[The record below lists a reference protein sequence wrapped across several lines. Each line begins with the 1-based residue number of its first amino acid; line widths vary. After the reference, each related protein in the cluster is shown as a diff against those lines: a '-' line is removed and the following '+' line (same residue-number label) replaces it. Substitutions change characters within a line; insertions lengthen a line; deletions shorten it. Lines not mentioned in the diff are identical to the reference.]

1 MAIDETTRELI
12 SLKKLSGKAHT
23 SNDKGLPNEAKP
35 SGLTLSSETVFGET
49 VPNVATKTLYNISGG
64 TVEYL
69 RLSASFIQGSDT
81 SDGRHGFELKLPDDY
96 QAQSSNPLKGTY
108 PFINGQSIQVT
119 SGALQLIPPSFATL
133 YEATPYH
140 SASSVQTQIPVL
152 DARDWYL
159 DYFNGVFFQ
168 QDPPGSGDHAQNP
181 KYVDAFL
188 YVGDYLSK
196 VVSNTGGGDPGAQ
209 YITLAATSSLQ
220 NERVLNPGAG
230 LTITDGG
237 AGNAVTLG
245 LDNDIVATISGSTF
259 TGAIS
264 APAFSGSLHHLSDG
278 RSYLVAGTGIAI
290 SSASNGQVTITGNV
304 GDITGVTAG
313 TGLTGGGTD
322 GTVTLRINDDQIATV
337 TGSNTFAAK
346 QIFSAGLSGSLS
358 QLTNGTSYLVAGNN
372 VTITT
377 ASSGQVTITSTDTN
391 TVYTA
396 GNGLDLIGNAFS
408 VDLKSSGGLRIAS
421 TELAIDDNVIATV
434 TGSNTFTAAQKFN
447 AGLSGSITQL
457 TDGKSYLVA
466 GSGIAIASASNGQIT
481 ITGNVG
487 DITGVTAGTGMT
499 GGGTSGTVTLNV
511 DTSVV
516 AALAG
521 ATFTGATNHNL
532 GLSGSLTQLTNGKSY
547 LVAGAGISIASA
559 SNGQVTITGNV
570 GDITGV
576 AAGTGLTGGGT
587 SGDVTLRINDSQIAT
602 VTGSNTFV
610 PVQKFNAGLSGSLTQ
625 LTNGTSYLVA
635 GSGISIAS
643 ASNGQVT
650 ITGNVGDITGVA
662 AGTGLTGGGTS
673 GDVTLRINDSQVA
686 TVTGSNTFVPV
697 QKFNAGLSGSLT
709 QLTNG
714 TSYLVGGTNVTI
726 ASATNGQITVS
737 STDTNTQYTAGAG
750 LSLGGTQFTVDTSA
764 VAMRAGTTFTG
775 DVDFKQDIRVSGT
788 LHVYELKSTLVSSS
802 IIFKSGSTKFG
813 DTTDDLHAFT
823 GSVEFLNPTKAF
835 AGLSGSLT
843 QLTNGTSY
851 LVGGANVTIA
861 SASSGQITISSTDT
875 NTQYTAG
882 DGLDLSGTSF
892 SVDLKSAGGLKIDA
906 TEMAVDDRFV
916 ATLTGSQFSGNVGV
930 TGSLG
935 ALGTGN
941 QLELMYNTSNSAT
954 FAVDSGGD
962 LTITPSGGDLTVK
975 GDFIVRDE
983 SEDKIIAQIFD
994 NADDG
999 VIAGYANNTITTLI
1013 HANGTSYFKGGNV
1026 GIGTSSPDELLDVR
1040 GNIQSTGY
1048 VSASLGFSGSL
1059 TNLVDG
1065 RSYIAAGANVTITS
1079 ASNGQITISSTGGS
1093 GTALT
1098 AVSGS
1103 VSVSNIDNINYTNL
1117 AIVQNLSSGDIAL
1130 TGTIGAAEDGNYAD
1144 GLYTDF
1150 TTSTTVGTA
1159 VDRFNEVLKALA
1171 PPPADALD
1179 DIDINVDGTDVSLSF
1194 GSSNDQSSA
1203 SPAYASVAA
1212 SAGIGAAV
1220 DVNGVYQTA
1229 TSGNNLRAAVFNGS
1243 QAITGDLNED
1253 VAVNQQGSETNYPAN
1268 SFGDAD
1274 DGVLRLEVNGAT
1286 IHEIDLTVGS
1296 VGAGDSGAGSDTEVN
1311 GNGSGFTNLSAAT
1324 NGTFEN
1330 GNTFASFKH
1339 RTGRYNV
1346 ATGDQRRGWNYA
1358 RVLHVRSGSTLET
1371 NYVEWV
1377 NDDNANALAA
1387 AGNGI
1392 TYAGSGLKTL
1402 SGVRYYTGGTVT
1414 YQTRVTNA
1422 YKYVYDTADITF
1434 GTSIGGSTN
1443 SGASYSLS
1451 AQSKPAI
1458 AGGEDHTKTLHLTG
1472 SAALSSN
1479 YMVAGT
1485 VTANVNVSH
1494 PLKSNLSSGGS
1505 STVSNILMYSLSD
1518 TSSTTS
1524 ETFQAETYRLQSGS
1538 FNTQASITGGSND
1551 WDSTIHM
1558 SGSGG
1563 HADGLL
1569 FYIGTLAK
1577 PQVDWRYA
1585 NGPSPSNPDYSGVPD
1600 GLRTFYRK
1608 FRNTTG
1614 RAVNNL
1620 RWVTSGGTTS
1630 LVAEGTSIGTNNKIR
1645 VFFKHPGT
1653 TEWLDARTA
1662 FSYND
1667 VSNRAGGAAP
1677 AGGAGDSS
1685 LASAT
1690 NYISFGT
1697 ASIPN
1702 NDWVMMKVEA
1712 DDDWTGNLDTVTVT
1726 FGAEGAINVAPDL
1739 SQIDANNSGVDGSL
1753 SFGSSLALAG
1763 YTNVTTTAG
1772 GSATNAN
1779 GDFDLS
1785 GIRRGVFD
1793 GTVDITGDLNEQVS
1807 ASGNNYPANAFGG
1820 GNAHTGT
1827 LKLEVNGSV
1836 IHTFDLNNS
1845 FAANSDTS
1853 GAGNS
1858 RFNISAASVSRD
1870 SNEIPEWTRRY
1881 RTGTWLVK
1889 AANQRKGHNYARVT
1903 HEVTGSSETST
1914 YVEWV
1919 NDTDG
1924 AAATLTVAGGAIVNF
1939 RGTTEYAQSG
1949 IKYFVTPKADF
1960 VVTGSNVYKYIYSEN
1975 SNAINFPTSTN
1986 CSIVSVHVSGSG
1998 VVNGSAGSSTM
2009 ALPNL
2014 DTSIVAA
2021 YDHRIYV
2028 TGTLNFGQ
2036 ASSIPGGTS
2045 YTMAAS
2051 ARIHHPHHG
2060 NTTSSTTTSDTLLVF
2075 TSTDNSTQLVESFN
2089 GEAKRLISG
2098 SYATQASVVAGGN
2111 AWDSTISMNG
2121 GNAGHNTGLA
2131 VYNGKLVAPANTG
2144 NSGDFRSRTDGG
2156 TLAAPSGNPN
2166 YSSVSNSTRHYT
2178 RWFQNTSGGSKTDF
2192 SITINGAGTIVTA
2205 GTSLSGG
2212 NNLRVH
2218 AKIPETS
2225 SGFSTGWMDLAA
2237 AFQTGQNGDDAG
2249 CLVGSL
2255 DSSLNAT
2262 NNATFGTQSVGAS
2275 EYILVRIV
2283 ADKTW
2288 TGDIEDITIS
2298 WS

>member
-49 VPNVATKTLYNISGG
+49 VPVGPTKTLYNISGG

-81 SDGRHGFELKLPDDY
+81 VSGRHGFELKLPDDY
-96 QAQSSNPLKGTY
+96 VAQSSNPLKGTY

-119 SGALQLIPPSFATL
+119 SGALQLIPPSFATS
-133 YEATPYH
+133 YEAAPYH
-140 SASSVQTQIPVL
+140 SASSVQTQIPIL

-168 QDPPGSGDHAQNP
+168 QDPPGTGDHAQNP
-181 KYVDAFL
+181 RYVDAFL
-188 YVGDYLSK
+188 YIGDYLSK

-209 YITLAATSSLQ
+209 YITLAATASLQ
-220 NERVLNPGAG
+220 NARVLNPGSG

-237 AGNAVTLG
+237 AGNSVTLG

-264 APAFSGSLHHLSDG
+264 APALSGSLHHLSDG

-313 TGLTGGGTD
+313 TGLIGGGTD

-337 TGSNTFAAK
+337 TGSNTFVAK
-346 QIFSAGLSGSLS
+346 QIFNAGLSGSLS

-396 GNGLDLIGNAFS
+396 GNGLDLVGNAFS

-421 TELAIDDNVIATV
+421 TELAVDDNVIATV

-499 GGGTSGTVTLNV
+499 GGGNSGAVTLNV
-511 DTSVV
+511 DTTVV

-547 LVAGAGISIASA
+547 LVAGEGISIASA

-576 AAGTGLTGGGT
+576 TAGTGLTGGGA

-635 GSGISIAS
+635 G
-643 ASNGQVT
+643 
-650 ITGNVGDITGVA
+650 
-662 AGTGLTGGGTS
+662 
-673 GDVTLRINDSQVA
+673 
-686 TVTGSNTFVPV
+686 
-697 QKFNAGLSGSLT
+697 
-709 QLTNG
+709 
-714 TSYLVGGTNVTI
+714 TNVTI
-726 ASATNGQITVS
+726 SSSSNGQITLA

-764 VAMRAGTTFTG
+764 VAMRSGTTFTG

-802 IIFKSGSTKFG
+802 IIFQSGSTKFG

-851 LVGGANVTIA
+851 LVGGTNVTIT
-861 SASSGQITISSTDT
+861 SASSGQVTISSTDT
-875 NTQYTAG
+875 NTEYTAG
-882 DGLDLSGTSF
+882 DGLDLSGASF
-892 SVDLKSAGGLKIDA
+892 SVDLKSAGGLKIDS
-906 TEMAVDDRFV
+906 TETAVDDRFV

-962 LTITPSGGDLTVK
+962 LTITPSGGDTTIK
-975 GDFIVRDE
+975 GDLIVRDE
-983 SEDKIIAQIFD
+983 NENKIIAQIYD
-994 NADDG
+994 NSDDG
-999 VIAGYANNTITTLI
+999 VIAGYANNAITTLI
-1013 HANGTSYFKGGNV
+1013 HANGTSYFKGGNI

-1059 TNLVDG
+1059 TTLVDG
-1065 RSYIAAGANVTITS
+1065 RSYIVAGANVTITS

-1103 VSVSNIDNINYTNL
+1103 VSVSDIDNIDYTNL

-1229 TSGNNLRAAVFNGS
+1229 TSGNNLRAAVFDGS

-1253 VAVNQQGSETNYPAN
+1253 VAINQQGSETNYPAN

-1274 DGVLRLEVNGAT
+1274 DGVLRLEVNGST
-1286 IHEIDLTVGS
+1286 LHEIDLTVGS
-1296 VGAGDSGAGSDTEVN
+1296 VGSGDSGSGSDTEVN

-1339 RTGRYNV
+1339 RTGRYNI
-1346 ATGDQRRGWNYA
+1346 ATADQRRGWNYA
-1358 RVLHVRSGSTLET
+1358 RVLHVRSGSTLQT

-1392 TYAGSGLKTL
+1392 AYAGSGLKTL

-1422 YKYVYDTADITF
+1422 YKYVYDTNNITF

-1451 AQSKPAI
+1451 AQSKPSI
-1458 AGGEDHTKTLHLTG
+1458 GGGEDHTKTLHLTG

-1479 YMVAGT
+1479 YMVGGT
-1485 VTANVNVSH
+1485 VTANVNVTH
-1494 PLKSNLSSGGS
+1494 PMKSNLSSGGA
-1505 STVSNILMYSLSD
+1505 STVSNILMYSLAD

-1538 FNTQASITGGSND
+1538 FNTQASVTGGSND

-1585 NGPSPSNPDYSGVPD
+1585 NGPSPSNPDYSGVSD

-1614 RAVNNL
+1614 RPVNNL
-1620 RWVTSGGTTS
+1620 RWVTTGGSTT
-1630 LVAEGTSIGTNNKIR
+1630 LVSEGTSLGANNKIR

-1653 TEWLDARTA
+1653 TAWLDAKTA
-1662 FSYND
+1662 FSYNNVLD
-1667 VSNRAGGAAP
+1667 RSGGAAP
-1677 AGGAGDSS
+1677 SGGAGDTS

-1726 FGAEGAINVAPDL
+1726 FGAEGAINASPDL

-1772 GSATNAN
+1772 GAATNVN

-1785 GIRRGVFD
+1785 GNRRGVFD

-1807 ASGNNYPANAFGG
+1807 AAGNNYPANAFGG

-1853 GAGNS
+1853 GASTS

-1889 AANQRKGHNYARVT
+1889 AADQRKGHNYARVT
-1903 HEVTGSSETST
+1903 HEVTGTSKTST
-1914 YVEWV
+1914 YAEWV

-1924 AAATLTVAGGAIVNF
+1924 AGQTLTVAGGSIVNF
-1939 RGTTEYAQSG
+1939 RAATEYAQSG
-1949 IKYFVTPKADF
+1949 IKYFVGAKADF

-1975 SNAINFPTSTN
+1975 SNAIQFPTTTN
-1986 CSIVSVHVSGSG
+1986 CSIDSVHVSGSG
-1998 VVNGSAGSSTM
+1998 VVNGDSGSTTM

-2014 DTSIVAA
+2014 NTSIADA
-2021 YDHRIYV
+2021 YDHKIYI
-2028 TGTLNFGQ
+2028 TGTLDFDN
-2036 ASSIPGGTS
+2036 ASSLPGGTA
-2045 YTMAAS
+2045 YTIAAS
-2051 ARIHHPHHG
+2051 CRVHHPIHG
-2060 NTTSSTTTSDTLLVF
+2060 NTTSATITSDTILEF
-2075 TSTDNSTQLVESFN
+2075 TSTDNSTQLAESFN

-2098 SYATQASVVAGGN
+2098 SYANQAAVVAGGS
-2111 AWDSTISMNG
+2111 AWISTVSMNG
-2121 GNAGHNTGLA
+2121 ADAGHNTGLA
-2131 VYNGKLVAPANTG
+2131 VYDGKLVAPANTG
-2144 NSGDFRSRTDGG
+2144 NSGDFRSRTEGG
-2156 TLAAPSGNPN
+2156 TLGAPLGNPN
-2166 YSSVSNSTRHYT
+2166 YTNVTNATRHYT

-2192 SITINGAGTIVTA
+2192 AITINGTGTIVSA
-2205 GTSLSGG
+2205 GTSLASG

-2218 AKIPETS
+2218 AKIPRTTA
-2225 SGFSTGWMDLAA
+2225 GFETGWMDLAS

-2262 NNATFGTQSVGAS
+2262 NNGTFGTQSVGS
-2275 EYILVRIV
+2275 NEYILIRII

-2288 TGDIEDITIS
+2288 TGNISDITIS